1 LYVASTVQSIRDIG
15 LSPDINDLTAF
26 VASSGVS
33 KWYFLYSSL
42 PLTFIPYKFAEA
54 SGVLC
59 HCAQVC
65 VVAYQLLVYND
76 IPDPSFIMGGW
87 ATAEFVVS
95 IAHNLLISESFSDG
109 SNRSFPPMLI

>member
-1 LYVASTVQSIRDIG
+1 MVLSVLVVAADVHTVQVRG
-15 LSPDINDLTAF
+15 GFRCAMPLCP
-26 VASSGVS
+26 
-33 KWYFLYSSL
+33 SL
-42 PLTFIPYKFAEA
+42 C
-54 SGVLC
+54 G
-59 HCAQVC
+59 
-65 VVAYQLLVYND
+65 AYQLLVYNH